1 MCRFALSFWWLRP
14 PQLDDE
20 LLQRLRAAIAL
31 CLWLHFGVAAAAIL
45 SVESNQHWWGA
56 VGRTVVCVVLWLIYA
71 FAPLG
76 RLPCLKR
83 YTLAEGKTGD
93 SVLHYADHDVERY
106 ECPSL
111 GGPNASRA
119 TQLERRF
126 NRDIK
131 GWRIYKTHVS
141 SASSSG
147 TSVSLTSKGV
157 VAPEEVSASLDDIT
171 DEH

>member
-1 MCRFALSFWWLRP
+1 MCRFALSFWWIRP

-20 LLQRLRAAIAL
+20 LLERLRAAIAL
-31 CLWLHFGVAAAAIL
+31 CLWLHFGVAAAVIL
-45 SVESNQHWWGA
+45 HAESNQHWWGA
-56 VGRTVVCVVLWLIYA
+56 VGRTIVCVVLWLIYA

-83 YTLAEGKTGD
+83 YTLAESKAGGD
-93 SVLHYADHDVERY
+93 SVLHYTDHDVERY

-111 GGPNASRA
+111 GGPNTSRA

-131 GWRIYKTHVS
+131 GWRIYK
-141 SASSSG
+141 AKRPCQSSSG
-147 TSVSLTSKGV
+147 TSVSLTPRRV
-157 VAPEEVSASLDDIT
+157 VAPEELAVSIST
-171 DEH
+171 